1 VIITLLTDFGERDGF
16 TGVMKGVILG
26 ICPGAALVDL
36 SHHVEPGDVGAGA
49 LILRAAVPYFPPG
62 SIHLAVVD
70 PGVGGDRRAVAF
82 RAGGQWLVGPDNGL
96 LWPAAA
102 WLAERA
108 GEPRPEARLLDNPA
122 YRLPQLSH
130 TFHGR
135 DLFAPA
141 AAHLARGV
149 AWESI
154 GPPVAEPVQRR
165 IPTAQRAPAAVEG
178 EVLAL
183 DRFGNAITNV
193 APADV
198 AALGEHWLLEAGS
211 ACVTGPATHYGAV
224 PEGEPVV
231 VLDSFGFYELA
242 VNRGSAAK
250 RYGLTRGDRVTVRP
264 ITDARSGS

>member
-1 VIITLLTDFGERDGF
+1 VIITLLTDFGDRDGF
-16 TGVMKGVILG
+16 AGVMKGVILG
-26 ICPGAALVDL
+26 ICPGVALVDL
-36 SHHVEPGDVGAGA
+36 SHQVEPGDVAGGA

-62 SIHLAVVD
+62 TVHLAVVD
-70 PGVGGDRRAVAF
+70 PGVGGERRPVAL
-82 RAGGQWLVGPDNGL
+82 RAGSQWLVGPDNGL

-108 GEPRPEARLLDNPA
+108 GEPRPEARLLSNPA
-122 YRLPQLSH
+122 YRLPQLSA

-149 AWESI
+149 AWESL
-154 GPPVAEPVQRR
+154 GPPVEDPVQRR
-165 IPTAQRAPAAVEG
+165 IPTARRTPAAVEG

-183 DRFGNAITNV
+183 DRFGNAITNI

-198 AALGEHWLLEAGS
+198 AALGERWLLEAGS
-211 ACVTGPATHYGAV
+211 ACVMGPDSHYGAV

-242 VNRGSAAK
+242 VNRRSAAE
-250 RYGLTRGDRVTVRP
+250 RYRLTRGDRVTIRP
-264 ITDARSGS
+264 IADARTGR